1 MSSAEPPAGGDD
13 SSTHKYFCHHCATA
27 IPMDPSTGT
36 VPVCPN
42 CRRRSIEES
51 DRPSSSY
58 APSSG
63 PPNPRVTPFI
73 AVSPSTGATI
83 SRFASFEYRH
93 FGEDVVHVISDN
105 GFFSPPYPT
114 AVPVLNPLP
123 TIGSEISFRYLGGY
137 IDDCLS
143 EGAIMNTTDIQR
155 QIVQLLQIYANFLA
169 RQAAPQAAIAALP
182 DVNMTEDLLQSDG
195 AQCPVCR
202 EDFKIGEVVK
212 QLPCKHVYHKSCIVP
227 WLEMRNSCP
236 VCRSKLETDDANSE
250 EQTSALN
257 PQPVIT
263 GIQLAGSGQQ
273 NTVEQTPESMAAVF
287 QIELL
292 WPVEPRRF
300 EISGAEGRQRRGVGP
315 AGRPAGQGNGGN
327 SSGNEASGRGEI
339 RRTARRS

>member
-36 VPVCPN
+36 VPVCPD
-42 CRRRSIEES
+42 CRRRSMEES
-51 DRPSSSY
+51 DHPSSSY
-58 APSSG
+58 TPSSR
-63 PPNPRVTPFI
+63 PLNPIPTVTSFL

-83 SRFASFEYRH
+83 SRSASFEYRH
-93 FGEDVVHVISDN
+93 FGEDFVHVISDT

-123 TIGSEISFRYLGGY
+123 TVGSEISFEFLGGY
-137 IDDCLS
+137 IDICLN

-169 RQAAPQAAIAALP
+169 RQAAPLAAIAALP
-182 DVNMTEDLLQSDG
+182 DVTVTEDLLHSNG

-202 EDFKIGEVVK
+202 EDFKIGEEVK

-236 VCRSKLETDDANSE
+236 VCRSKLETDDPNSE
-250 EQTSALN
+250 EQRRPLN
-257 PQPVIT
+257 PLPVIT
-263 GIQLAGSGQQ
+263 GIQMARSGQR
-273 NTVEQTPESMAAVF
+273 NTAEQTPGSTAAVF
-287 QIELL
+287 EIELL

-300 EISGAEGRQRRGVGP
+300 GIRGSEGRQRRGVGP
-315 AGRPAGQGNGGN
+315 AGQGNGEI
-327 SSGNEASGRGEI
+327 SSGNEASGPGEI
-339 RRTARRS
+339 RRRARRS